1 MKRILPCLAWVLFG
15 LGLPAWAGDHFRVL
29 PLKELAFEGAPPRQD
44 AGNVPTRNWRD
55 LFRLRPLV
63 TLDGGG
69 EAFFSF
75 EDRPLFW
82 SDLDEALRT
91 GEILIRAPE
100 GAPLS
105 GRLLWPDYPEGRLTA
120 HPFTVPAAPSSTEAR
135 RRFFVARHAHYRRLA
150 EGGLPGAAWFR
161 RQAEAS
167 SAAAGKKIPGPGA
180 VVPAPPPRPGTGE
193 LADTFSLFTGGRAL
207 AENLQLDRGLL
218 LRGEDGKKE
227 IVELRDI
234 PGVTVREMDW
244 GPLTEGLQ
252 PELDP
257 LSRLIPADQHAVFF
271 PRFESLEAVMEE
283 ADRRGTPVLQLLD
296 PRAEDYGVK
305 ARYQEMLCMPLT
317 ELGRKVGRLLIR
329 SAAVTG
335 SDPYLRMGSDVAVL
349 FETDQPKVLEALMRT
364 QRAALTAGKPGLAA
378 DDGKVGGVLYSGLR
392 TPDRSVSSYL
402 AVLDGAVVVAN
413 SPALLRRLA
422 ETAGGQVPA
431 LRSSPEYVY
440 FRARYPRGAPEEDA
454 FLLLTDAAIRRWC
467 SPRWRIADSRRVRA
481 LSVLAGCTAEHLA
494 TPAAGKAPDRVL
506 VPATESVFG
515 EIALRNGRVVSST
528 YGTLNFMTPILE
540 LPVKTVTKA
549 EADAYGRWRDSYQ
562 GYWRAFFDPI
572 AVRLTV
578 KSRKTGVDLTV
589 MPLILGTDY
598 ANWIRFTEKGCLA
611 PDGAG
616 LHDALVHLAVGI
628 DPESEPVRRVF
639 TLFRGM
645 AGNLL
650 GDPLNWLGR
659 GVSVFLDD
667 DPVWAEL
674 KAAPDADAF
683 LKKNFQRLPIG
694 FYAEVASPMKLVVF
708 LTGLRAY
715 VDQAAPG
722 MTVWEPRTWKETPYV
737 HIGVSEQGRRDFR
750 EVAELNLFYLAARDS
765 FLLTLNEDVV
775 KRCIDQRVALEERK
789 EKREAVPP
797 PARPWLGGSYGLQAD
812 GRALDLVDAA
822 LGDSYRRDLRNLSW
836 DNLPILNEWKRLFP
850 GEDPVAVHERMWGV
864 RLLCPGGGTYR
875 WNEACG
881 TMESTVFGHPGDRRP
896 GPPLAEALRG
906 VRFGNFGLTFEEKG
920 LRARVELELGAP
932 APAEEGRATVESPGD
947 GVEAK

>member
-1 MKRILPCLAWVLFG
+1 MKRLLPCLAWFLFG
-15 LGLPAWAGDHFRVL
+15 LGLTVWAQDHFRVL
-29 PLKELAFEGAPPRQD
+29 PLKDLSFTGAPPRQD
-44 AGNVPTRNWRD
+44 PENAPTRGWRD
-55 LFRLRPLV
+55 VFRLRPRV
-63 TLDGGG
+63 VLDGGG
-69 EAFFSF
+69 EAYFSF
-75 EDRPLFW
+75 EDRPLFG
-82 SDLDEALRT
+82 SDRGEALRT
-91 GEILIRAPE
+91 GEILVRTPGDTAV
-100 GAPLS
+100 S
-105 GRLLWPDYPEGRLTA
+105 GCLLWPDYPAGRLTA
-120 HPFTVPAAPSSTEAR
+120 HPFTAPAAASSDEAR
-135 RRFFVARHAHYRRLA
+135 RRFFEARRTHYQHLLDS
-150 EGGLPGAAWFR
+150 GLPGAAWFR
-161 RQAEAS
+161 RQTEAS
-167 SAAAGKKIPGPGA
+167 GMAVGKAIPGPNT

-218 LRGEDGKKE
+218 LRGGGKKE
-227 IVELRDI
+227 TVEIRDI

-244 GPLTEGLQ
+244 GPLVEGLQ

-271 PRFESLEAVMEE
+271 PRFEALEVVMEE

-296 PRAEDYGVK
+296 PRSEDYGVK
-305 ARYQEMLCMPLT
+305 ARYQAMLCMPLT

-329 SAAVTG
+329 STAITG

-378 DDGKVGGVLYSGLR
+378 DDGKVEGIPYSGLR
-392 TPDRSVSSYL
+392 TPGRSVSSYL

-422 ETAGGQVPA
+422 ETASGKEPA

-440 FRARYPRGAPEEDA
+440 FRTRYPRGDPDEDA

-481 LSVLAGCTAEHLA
+481 LAILAGCTAEHLA
-494 TPAAGKAPDRVL
+494 AIAAGKAPDRVL
-506 VPATESVFG
+506 VPAAESLFG
-515 EIALRNGRVVSST
+515 EIALRDGRAVSST

-540 LPVKTVTKA
+540 IPLKTVTKE
-549 EADAYGRWRDSYQ
+549 EADAYGRWRDTYQ

-578 KSRKTGVDLTV
+578 KAQKTGVDLTV

-598 ANWIRFTEKGCLA
+598 TNWVRFTEKGCLA

-659 GVSVFLDD
+659 SVSIFLDD

-683 LKKNFQRLPIG
+683 LKKNFQRLPLG
-694 FYAEVASPMKLVVF
+694 LHADVASPMKLVLF
-708 LTGLRAY
+708 LTGLRAF

-737 HIGVSEQGRRDFR
+737 RIGVSEQGRRDLR
-750 EVAELNLFYLAARDS
+750 EVAELHLFYLAARDT

-789 EKREAVPP
+789 EKREAVAP

-812 GRALDLVDAA
+812 ARALDLVDAA
-822 LGDSYRRDLRNLSW
+822 LGDGYRRDLRNRSW
-836 DNLPILNEWKRLFP
+836 DNLPILNEWRRLFP
-850 GEDPVAVHERMWGV
+850 DEDPVTVHERLWGV
-864 RLLCPGGGTYR
+864 RLLCPGGGAYR
-875 WNEACG
+875 WNAECG
-881 TMESTVFGHPGDRRP
+881 TMESTVFGHPGDHRP
-896 GPPLAEALRG
+896 GPSLAETLKG
-906 VRFGNFGLTFEEKG
+906 VRFGNFGLTFEAQG
-920 LRARVELELGAP
+920 LRARVELEAADP
-932 APAEEGRATVESPGD
+932 APAEGDRAPGD
-947 GVEAK
+947 GVNAK